1 MERKEKQLY
10 VTFAMF
16 IYAILNTAFLFINY
30 LYQGFIPEWLL
41 ITVIAISSLLYIFVS
56 KDIKFNQYLKQMIV
70 IYILLFTIEV
80 IMDTFFI
87 NGTYSVYNNLMI
99 ALNPPVWVI
108 TLDKIKGIKYF
119 IHK

>member
-1 MERKEKQLY
+1 MQKKQLY
-10 VTFAMF
+10 VD
-16 IYAILNTAFLFINY
+16 YAILMYAILSTVFLFIHY
-30 LYQGFIPEWLL
+30 LYPSFISEWLL
-41 ITVIAISSLLYIFVS
+41 ISVIAMSSCLYIFVG
-56 KDIKFNQYLKQMIV
+56 KDIKFNQYLKQMII
-70 IYILLFTIEV
+70 IYILLFAVEV

-108 TLDKIKGIKYF
+108 VLDKIRGIKYF